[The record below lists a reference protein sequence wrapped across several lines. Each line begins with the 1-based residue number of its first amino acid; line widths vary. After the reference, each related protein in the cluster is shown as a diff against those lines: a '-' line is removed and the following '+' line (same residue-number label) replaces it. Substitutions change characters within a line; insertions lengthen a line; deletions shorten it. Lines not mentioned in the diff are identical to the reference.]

1 MGPRV
6 TPFLAMVLLLGCDQI
21 EGVVVERYQ
30 TGTVAGVERCV
41 KNNDSKLVPGNTTL
55 NLCAEKHAKAIP
67 VYLGGRAGYKVD
79 WRDMKVEFGGTLE
92 NKRNHFVVTKV
103 MLLINHADFKDKDGK
118 PGGGEFMLLEN
129 MWLPPGQN
137 YVFSRPPMFM
147 PEPGRFASELNPS
160 VWTWQVSTVCGVTLN
175 R

>member
-1 MGPRV
+1 MS
-6 TPFLAMVLLLGCDQI
+6 PFVALFVALTFLPSCDQI

-55 NLCAEKHAKAIP
+55 NLCAEKHAKPIG
-67 VYLGGRAGYKVD
+67 VYLRGRAGYKVD
-79 WRDMKVEFGGTLE
+79 WRDMTVEFGGTLE
-92 NKRNHFVVTKV
+92 NKSSDFVVTKV

-118 PGGGEFMLLEN
+118 PGGGEWMLLEN

-137 YVFSRPPMFM
+137 YVFSRPPLFM
-147 PEPGRFASELNPS
+147 PGPGRFASELNPS
-160 VWTWQVSTVCGVTLN
+160 VWTWQVSTVYGVRLN